1 MKKLFKSYFAIWA
14 VLLVLFNIIAFVFGW
29 LDRARKIIPVR
40 SGLVMFPL
48 PLPFLVSWLAQ
59 ITP

>member
-14 VLLVLFNIIAFVFGW
+14 VLLVLFNIIAFVSTGW
-29 LDRARKIIPVR
+29 TGQKNIPVR